1 MALLSTYIKSWW
13 PRYKRKLNNMRQVL
27 WVLSKTFYTAFYL
40 QSALVLYQHLCEL
53 QVLASKLVLMLCV
66 LFTAGSPSHLSD
78 FPTYSLASNIET
90 DVGKKST
97 GCLSLPF
104 RNRLSCN
111 KATQN
116 KLSAKTKNKQ
126 AKKGFILISL
136 LSFIS
141 YFIQSPQIPAGL
153 ASILGI
159 HYIVS
164 HRS

>member
-27 WVLSKTFYTAFYL
+27 WVLSETFYTAFYL

-116 KLSAKTKNKQ
+116 KLSVKTKNKQ